1 MYEFTA
7 KVVTVLKNV
16 QQKEK
21 GTNIVLL
28 DRSAFYPNSGG
39 QVNDL
44 GTMTIAGEQYDV
56 YNVEKVGRCF
66 LHYLNKAVNP

>member
-1 MYEFTA
+1 M
-7 KVVTVLKNV
+7 KNV
-16 QQKEK
+16 QEKEK
-21 GTNIVLL
+21 GTNILLL

-44 GTMTIAGEQYDV
+44 GTITIGGEKYDV

-66 LHYLNKAVNP
+66 LHYLGKAVNP